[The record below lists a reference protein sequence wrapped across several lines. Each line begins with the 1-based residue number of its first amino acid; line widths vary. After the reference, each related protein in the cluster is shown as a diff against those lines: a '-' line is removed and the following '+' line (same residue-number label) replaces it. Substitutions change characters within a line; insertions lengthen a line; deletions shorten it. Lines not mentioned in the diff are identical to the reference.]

1 MTKYQAKCHFK
12 FDLQWDRCFTMYCC
26 VKCNKTFRTRTEF
39 KSHNERKI
47 PCRPATHF
55 CSMCRKGL
63 ASRRSL
69 RLHKKRCRNS
79 EGSSEIEAK
88 IQGLRKIV
96 NEFFEHLSGDFT
108 HKLHELEKI
117 FIQDSNTN
125 EPENTYTTLL
135 QSTAFGSVISK

>member
-1 MTKYQAKCHFK
+1 MKVSGVDCLSELNNPLEQLWAVGSKEPGGV
-12 FDLQWDRCFTMYCC
+12 Q
-26 VKCNKTFRTRTEF
+26 
-39 KSHNERKI
+39 I

-63 ASRRSL
+63 VSRRNL
-69 RLHKKRCRNS
+69 RLHKKRCRNN
-79 EGSSEIEAK
+79 K
-88 IQGLRKIV
+88 IQKLRKIV